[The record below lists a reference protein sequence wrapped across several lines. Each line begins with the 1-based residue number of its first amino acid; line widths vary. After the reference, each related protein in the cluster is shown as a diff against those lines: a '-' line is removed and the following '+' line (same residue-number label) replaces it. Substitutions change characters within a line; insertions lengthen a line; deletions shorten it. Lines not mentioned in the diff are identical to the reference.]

1 MYDRGEGVPQSYREA
16 LKWYRKAAD
25 QGDSTAQY
33 NLGFMYASGHGVPQ
47 DDATAH
53 MWFDLSAAR
62 GDDDAAK
69 NRDVIA
75 QRMTPAQIAEAQK
88 LAREWKLTFQSH
100 YEADVSDEHNAYM
113 RRNGPGILGIAS
125 QTTRLCPEVPE
136 PN

>member
-1 MYDRGEGVPQSYREA
+1 M
-16 LKWYRKAAD
+16 KWYRKAAD

-33 NLGFMYASGHGVPQ
+33 NLGFMYASGHGMPQ
-47 DDATAH
+47 DYVTAH

-75 QRMTPAQIAEAQK
+75 QRMTSAQIAEAQK
-88 LAREWKLTFQSH
+88 LAREWKLTFQSR
-100 YEADVSDEHNAYM
+100 YEADMSDESNAYM
-113 RRNGPGILGIAS
+113 RRNGPGILGIAP